1 MKGIERFQR
10 QLLQLEPIE
19 FLGVAKILGVQLIK
33 EEEEPLTFEEVFP
46 LLVEK
51 YAALNRRQRKNLHKM
66 LRPLEKQKNG

>member
-1 MKGIERFQR
+1 MIEIKGIERFQR

-33 EEEEPLTFEEVFP
+33 EEEPLTFEEVFP

-66 LRPLEKQKNG
+66 LRPLEK

>member
-1 MKGIERFQR
+1 MIEIKGIERFQR

-33 EEEEPLTFEEVFP
+33 EEEPLTFEEVFP

-51 YAALNRRQRKNLHKM
+51 YAALNRRQRRNLHKM
-66 LRPLEKQKNG
+66 LRPLEK

>member
-1 MKGIERFQR
+1 MIEMKGIERFQR

-33 EEEEPLTFEEVFP
+33 EEEPLTFEEVFP

-66 LRPLEKQKNG
+66 LRPLEK

>member
-1 MKGIERFQR
+1 MIEIKGIERFQR

-19 FLGVAKILGVQLIK
+19 FLGVAKILGIQLIK
-33 EEEEPLTFEEVFP
+33 EEEPLTFEEVFS

-66 LRPLEKQKNG
+66 LRPLEK

>member
-1 MKGIERFQR
+1 VIEIKGIERFQR

-19 FLGVAKILGVQLIK
+19 FLGVAKILGIQLIK
-33 EEEEPLTFEEVFP
+33 EEEPLTFEEVFP

-66 LRPLEKQKNG
+66 LRPLEK

>member
-1 MKGIERFQR
+1 MIEIKGIERFQR

-19 FLGVAKILGVQLIK
+19 FLGVAKILGIQLIK
-33 EEEEPLTFEEVFP
+33 EEEPLTFEEVFP

-66 LRPLEKQKNG
+66 LRPLEK

>member
-33 EEEEPLTFEEVFP
+33 EEEPLTFEEVFP

-66 LRPLEKQKNG
+66 LRPLEK